1 MSQNQHRDPAADP
14 DQPIRISRPPSVDRA
29 IIALFARCV
38 LAIGAA
44 LALYGA
50 RSEVAD
56 SLAKSNP
63 SWSAATLDQHVNSQL
78 RAILVATVA
87 YSIMVLVL
95 AKFIRDGKGWARWL
109 YLVFAFLIPG
119 DVLRVLDAFTSHHLL
134 FRTLSGLSGLAAIS
148 AVLLLFVPSSS
159 AYFRRP
165 GAVSL
170 LSGMF
175 RPRLPSAAR
184 AAPAASSAQ
193 PGRRGNQPDRVRRSP
208 ASPRA
213 DRPASSR
220 GIHRPAAAARQVP
233 SAGHQVTSGSGVP
246 PLTGYALVTGATA
259 GLGASFARR
268 LAAEGRDL
276 ILVARDV
283 ERLQST
289 AADLRERYPIE
300 VEVLPADLS
309 TEAGCAEVV
318 ERLESARAAG
328 RYPDQQRRFRPVP
341 RVRQGAAGR

>member
-193 PGRRGNQPDRVRRSP
+193 PGRAAKPDRAAQPSQP
-208 ASPRA
+208 AP
-213 DRPASSR
+213 DRPAS
-220 GIHRPAAAARQVP
+220 
-233 SAGHQVTSGSGVP
+233 
-246 PLTGYALVTGATA
+246 
-259 GLGASFARR
+259 
-268 LAAEGRDL
+268 AAE
-276 ILVARDV
+276 
-283 ERLQST
+283 ST
-289 AADLRERYPIE
+289 
-300 VEVLPADLS
+300 
-309 TEAGCAEVV
+309 
-318 ERLESARAAG
+318 
-328 RYPDQQRRFRPVP
+328 
-341 RVRQGAAGR
+341 VRQQPRAKSRRRATK